1 MKKKIFIICM
11 LLFLGACGYSSIY
24 SNNNPTNV
32 LISKIIV
39 KGDKKINRQ
48 LLTLLSIKEVS
59 VSKES
64 YVLNVSTI
72 KKKRVAAKDKLGN
85 ATIFDLSL
93 ETTISMSRGNNI
105 NTKKFA
111 SNFSYNNQKNKF
123 ELSRQEAI
131 TLENLMENMAPK
143 IILFI
148 YSNK

>member
-1 MKKKIFIICM
+1 M
-11 LLFLGACGYSSIY
+11 
-24 SNNNPTNV
+24 
-32 LISKIIV
+32 ISKIIV